1 MRTRLERAPDSNTS
15 MGIFSNPYT
24 IVNKPASA
32 STGGIPSTPGY
43 RIVVSNLHSS
53 VSQSDIRELFEDI
66 GELVEARLVRPGVAE
81 VIFRTMKD
89 AELAVDTYHNRQLDG
104 QPMKCLLVNP
114 RASSKPTAP
123 AIKSVRR

>member
-1 MRTRLERAPDSNTS
+1 MRARLERPPDSNVS

-24 IVNKPASA
+24 AKLPAA
-32 STGGIPSTPGY
+32 PSKALHGY
-43 RIVVSNLHSS
+43 RIVVSNLHCG
-53 VSQSDIRELFEDI
+53 VSQSDIKELFEDI

-81 VIFRTMKD
+81 VIFSTMKD
-89 AELAVDTYHNRQLDG
+89 AEAAVDTYHNRQLDG

-123 AIKSVRR
+123 AIKSRRYKFF